1 MESRTRRVVL
11 KMMEMLFG
19 SRKTPAEMLKQHQR
33 SLTKASRELDR
44 ERTKLE
50 AQEKKLIIEIKKSAK
65 NGQHNAAKIQA
76 KDLVRTRRYVHNFYQ
91 MRTQLQA
98 VGLKIQTLK
107 STAQMTE
114 ALKGVTKA
122 MASMNKKVQL
132 PGIQKIMMDF
142 TRESEM
148 MDMKQEMLEDT
159 VEDVMEFD
167 GEEEETD
174 EVLQKVLDEIGVDLG
189 EQFAAAPTAKLGNAA
204 PSQRVAV
211 AEGAGAS
218 DDELQARLD
227 QLRK

>member
-1 MESRTRRVVL
+1 
-11 KMMEMLFG
+11 MMEMLFG

-44 ERTKLE
+44 ERAKLE
-50 AQEKKLIIEIKKSAK
+50 SQEKKLIIEIKKSAK
-65 NGQHNAAKIQA
+65 NGQNNAAKIQA
-76 KDLVRTRRYVHNFYQ
+76 KDLVRTRRYIHNFYQ

-98 VGLKIQTLK
+98 VSLKIQTLK

-122 MASMNKKVQL
+122 MSSMNKKIQL

-148 MDMKQEMLEDT
+148 MDMKQEMLEDA
-159 VEDVMEFD
+159 VEDVMEGD

-189 EQFAAAPTAKLGNAA
+189 EKVLKVLFNFSLLLPLQLKLEMHGKIKIKLLLLKEPLMMNYKLGWIC
-204 PSQRVAV
+204 
-211 AEGAGAS
+211 
-218 DDELQARLD
+218 
-227 QLRK
+227 